1 MASDLSQF
9 TYQLLDNI
17 RGKHELD
24 LIVNKTEKDETFES
38 LARLNLAIKMEEKQV
53 NNLLI
58 NFNKNLIKE
67 ILLKVCKSSM
77 LSTKIKYV
85 N

>member
-17 RGKHELD
+17 RGKYELD
-24 LIVNKTEKDETFES
+24 LIVNKTEKDEKYQS

-53 NNLLI
+53 SL
-58 NFNKNLIKE
+58 
-67 ILLKVCKSSM
+67 
-77 LSTKIKYV
+77 TKYFFH
-85 N
+85 

>member
-17 RGKHELD
+17 RGKYELD

-38 LARLNLAIKMEEKQV
+38 LARLNLAIKMEEK
-53 NNLLI
+53 
-58 NFNKNLIKE
+58 
-67 ILLKVCKSSM
+67 KV
-77 LSTKIKYV
+77 I
-85 N
+85 